1 MIPPITGISIV
12 PSSIESGPLPKLPT
26 TDFSQAI
33 GEGLKTLNTNLNASD
48 EVLRGVAAGES
59 IPLHDVMIVMTRAQ
73 LSLQFAVEVRNRL
86 VESYQQLFQMQ
97 L

>member
-1 MIPPITGISIV
+1 MISPITGITVV
-12 PSSIESGPLPKLPT
+12 PNSIEAGPSMRLPT
-26 TDFSQAI
+26 ADFSHAI
-33 GEGLKTLNTNLNASD
+33 GEGLKTLSTDLNASD
-48 EVLRGVAAGES
+48 EVLRGVAAGEP

-73 LSLQFAVEVRNRL
+73 LNLQFAVEVRNRL

>member
-1 MIPPITGISIV
+1 MIPPIAGIAAV
-12 PSSIESGPLPKLPT
+12 PDNFETPLITRSPAA
-26 TDFSQAI
+26 DFSKAI

-48 EVLRGVAAGES
+48 EVLRGVAAGEP
-59 IPLHDVMIVMTRAQ
+59 IPLHDVMIVMTQAQ

-97 L
+97 I

>member
-1 MIPPITGISIV
+1 MIPPITGITVV
-12 PSSIESGPLPKLPT
+12 PGNIESGPLARPPAV
-26 TDFSQAI
+26 DFSQAI
-33 GEGLKTLNTNLNASD
+33 GDGLKTLNTNLNASD
-48 EVLRGVAAGES
+48 EVLRSVAAGEP

-73 LSLQFAVEVRNRL
+73 LNLQFAVQVRNRL